1 MNTLIASKKRFFFI
15 GIGGIGMS
23 ALARYFAHKGMIV
36 AGYDSTP
43 SAITK
48 QLEAEGIAVHY
59 VESIDRIPKEFLSSH
74 SETLVV
80 YTPAVPSSHKQLE
93 YFKEAGY
100 DVLKRAKVLG
110 LVTEG
115 NSTAAVAGTHGKT
128 STTTMLTHLLA
139 TTPQGC
145 NAFLGGI
152 SKNFDSNLVLGDK
165 GAKRMVVEADEFD
178 RSFLNLKPH
187 LAIITSVDADHLDI
201 YKTYDEVKAAF
212 RAFVSQINIGGVL
225 ILKKEVEHIA
235 NHRSDIKVYT
245 YSTTE
250 SADFCIEN
258 LTNTNGSYSFN
269 LVTPFGTIDNI
280 HLGVL
285 GRYNVEN
292 AVAASAA
299 ALVWGIEKEQ
309 LKEAL
314 KTFKGIARRFD
325 IQFKGE
331 KSVYIDDYAH
341 HPEELKAAISSV
353 RELYPNRKITGV
365 FQPHLY
371 SRTNDFSN
379 EFAQSLSLLD
389 ELILLDIYPA
399 REEPIPGVT
408 SELILNK
415 VTISSKVLCS
425 LKDVIKCLKARDIDV
440 LITMGAGNI
449 DGVVSSIVELLKEK
463 EKH

>member
-1 MNTLIASKKRFFFI
+1 MNKLIANKKQFFFI

-23 ALARYFAHKGMIV
+23 ALARYFAHRGMAV
-36 AGYDSTP
+36 VGYDSTP
-43 SAITK
+43 SAITN
-48 QLEAEGIAVHY
+48 QLEKEGIAVHY
-59 VESIDRIPKEFLSSH
+59 TESIDLIPMEFVTNP

-93 YFKEAGY
+93 YFNENNF
-100 DVLKRAKVLG
+100 DVMKRAKVLG

-115 NSTAAVAGTHGKT
+115 YTTVAVAGTHGKT
-128 STTTMLTHLLA
+128 STTTMLAHLLA
-139 TTPQGC
+139 ATPQGC

-152 SKNFDSNLVLGDK
+152 SKNFESNLVLSDK
-165 GAKRMVVEADEFD
+165 GSKRMVVEADEFD

-201 YKTYDEVKAAF
+201 YKTHDEVKAAF
-212 RAFVSQINIGGVL
+212 RAFVSNINTGGVL
-225 ILKKEVEHIA
+225 IAKKEVEQIA
-235 NHRSDIKVYT
+235 SHRTDLKVYS

-250 SADFCIEN
+250 KADFCIHN
-258 LTNTNGSYSFN
+258 LTNTNGTYSFN
-269 LVTPFGTIDNI
+269 LISPFGVVENI
-280 HLGVL
+280 VLGVL

-292 AVAASAA
+292 AVAAAAA
-299 ALVWGIEKEQ
+299 ALVWGIETDK
-309 LKEAL
+309 LKAAL
-314 KTFKGIARRFD
+314 RTFKGISRRFD
-325 IQFKGE
+325 QQFKGK

-353 RELYPNRKITGV
+353 RELFPNRRITGI

-371 SRTNDFSN
+371 SRTNDFAGG
-379 EFAQSLSLLD
+379 FAQSLDLLD

-399 REEPIPGVT
+399 REEPIYGVT
-408 SELILNK
+408 SKLILDKVKIQNK
-415 VTISSKVLCS
+415 ILCS
-425 LKDVIKCLKARDIDV
+425 LEDTTKCLRERDVDV

-449 DGVVSSIVELLKEK
+449 DGIVSSIVELLKEK